1 MAVLTLLLYYL
12 SSADNAVIGCK
23 EVWGRWQI
31 ISTKTRL

>member
-23 EVWGRWQI
+23 EV
-31 ISTKTRL
+31 